1 MRFLGETSSVT
12 TAIYALSIALGLGSL
27 ALFIV
32 AIRRLLTH
40 QADVVTVMLR
50 RYDERLADFAQTL
63 NNAVTS
69 IRSTAPELAYGGDET
84 DLRDGYTSITRTLE
98 LARDRTDSEAAIAIV
113 TTANRPP
120 ILATVG
126 VSEDEAAH
134 VGRMG
139 FPDYRGAR
147 ALQVSYN
154 GEAKPP
160 PGSGPI
166 RSGLIVSL
174 LGEQG
179 PPSMLAV
186 FARTPDRRFSDNDVR
201 GLEEVAHDGRQ
212 AIERVLSLREPDPV
226 PELDPLTRLYD
237 RKSMHAL
244 LDREIA
250 RARAAR
256 VPLSFLVADVDRLTT
271 INARI
276 GHLAADNALAEIGE
290 RLRVATA
297 GDGLACRIG
306 GGRYAVLL
314 PGSDA
319 HAAERVFER
328 LRVALAE
335 RVVGEAGIASISGGV
350 AELLPTD
357 EVSTLLARADGALG
371 LAKTAGGGTLASAE
385 LR

>member
-1 MRFLGETSSVT
+1 MT
-12 TAIYALSIALGLGSL
+12 TALYALSVALGLGSL

-32 AIRRLLTH
+32 AIRRLLAR

-50 RYDERLADFAQTL
+50 RYDERLAGFAQTL
-63 NNAVTS
+63 NDAVTS
-69 IRSTAPELAYGGDET
+69 FRSASPELAYGGDEA
-84 DLRDGYTSITRTLE
+84 DLGDGYRSITRTLE
-98 LARDRTDSEAAIAIV
+98 LARDRTNAEAAIAIV
-113 TTANRPP
+113 ATSQRPS

-147 ALQVSYN
+147 ALQVSFN

-160 PGSGPI
+160 PGTGPI
-166 RSGLIVSL
+166 HSALIVSL
-174 LGEQG
+174 LGDEG

-186 FARTPDRRFSDNDVR
+186 FTRTPERRFSDNDIR
-201 GLEEVAHDGRQ
+201 GLEEVAKDGRK
-212 AIERVLSLREPDPV
+212 AIDRALSLREPDPV

-250 RARAAR
+250 RARSAR
-256 VPLSFLVADVDRLTT
+256 VPLSLLVADVDRLTT

-276 GHLAADNALAEIGE
+276 GHLAADTALAEIGD
-290 RLRVATA
+290 RLRGAAAVD
-297 GDGLACRIG
+297 GGLACRIG

-328 LRVALAE
+328 LRVALTE
-335 RVVGEAGIASISGGV
+335 RVVGEAGIASVSGGV

-371 LAKTAGGGTLASAE
+371 LAKTAGGDTVASAA